1 MSVSKIFH
9 HPVTLVLMFLLGA
22 GLIGAAEWMMGPA
35 RVSLAT
41 EERKRIEQLSLLQT
55 QQKEVTPTDWN
66 DLKSR
71 WQKILPVTVPNNQA
85 VMEQVRAIEAI
96 MKKSGWLGKLTPAE
110 AGPLLKEL
118 PDLQQSRIE
127 FELTLPQAVVL
138 RNPKGSQEILLEFLR
153 ALEMAG
159 GRRPLLT
166 RLEVKLNQEGEL
178 QASGSLMYFRIRP
191 DVEFTE

>member
-9 HPVTLVLMFLLGA
+9 HPVTLGLMFVLGA
-22 GLIGAAEWMMGPA
+22 GLIGAGEWMMGPA

-85 VMEQVRAIEAI
+85 VMEQVRAIEVLV
-96 MKKSGWLGKLTPAE
+96 KKSGWLGKLTPAE
-110 AGPLLKEL
+110 AGPFMKEL
-118 PDLQQSRIE
+118 PDLQQSRID
-127 FELTLPQAVVL
+127 FELTLPRSVVI
-138 RNPKGSQEILLEFLR
+138 RNPKGSQELFLEFLR
-153 ALEMAG
+153 ELEKTG

-166 RLEVKLNQEGEL
+166 RLEVKLNNEGEW
-178 QASGSLMYFRIRP
+178 QANGSLMYFRMKP
-191 DVEFTE
+191 DVELAQ

>member
-1 MSVSKIFH
+1 MSVTKIFH
-9 HPVTLVLMFLLGA
+9 HPATLVGMFLVGA
-22 GLIGAAEWMMGPA
+22 GLIGAGEWMMGPV
-35 RVSLAT
+35 RISLAT

-71 WQKILPVTVPNNQA
+71 WQKILPLTVPNNQA
-85 VMEQVRAIEAI
+85 VMEQVRAIEAV

-127 FELTLPQAVVL
+127 FELTLPQAVVI

-153 ALEMAG
+153 ALEMAR

>member
-1 MSVSKIFH
+1 MSLSKIFH
-9 HPVTLVLMFLLGA
+9 HPATLVGMFLVGA
-22 GLIGAAEWMMGPA
+22 GLIGAGEWMMGPV
-35 RVSLAT
+35 RISLAT

-85 VMEQVRAIEAI
+85 VMEQVRAIEVLV
-96 MKKSGWLGKLTPAE
+96 KKSGWLGKLTPAE

-118 PDLQQSRIE
+118 PDLQQSRID
-127 FELTLPQAVVL
+127 FELTLPRSVVI
-138 RNPKGSQEILLEFLR
+138 RNPKGSQELFLEFLR
-153 ALEMAG
+153 ELEKTG

-166 RLEVKLNQEGEL
+166 RLEVKLNQEGEW
-178 QASGSLMYFRIRP
+178 QANGSLMYFRMKP
-191 DVEFTE
+191 DVELAQ

>member
-1 MSVSKIFH
+1 MSLSKIFH
-9 HPVTLVLMFLLGA
+9 HPVTLTLMFLLGA
-22 GLIGAAEWMMGPA
+22 GLIGAGEWMMGPA
-35 RVSLAT
+35 RISLAT

-85 VMEQVRAIEAI
+85 VMEQVRAIEAL

-127 FELTLPQAVVL
+127 FELTLPQAVVI
-138 RNPKGSQEILLEFLR
+138 RNTKGSQEILLEFLR

>member
-1 MSVSKIFH
+1 MSVTKIFH
-9 HPVTLVLMFLLGA
+9 HPATLVGMFLVGA
-22 GLIGAAEWMMGPA
+22 GLIGAGEWMMGPV
-35 RVSLAT
+35 RISLAT

-71 WQKILPVTVPNNQA
+71 WQKILPLTVPNNQA
-85 VMEQVRAIEAI
+85 VMEQVRAIEAV

-127 FELTLPQAVVL
+127 FELTLPQAVVI

>member
-1 MSVSKIFH
+1 MSLSKIFH
-9 HPVTLVLMFLLGA
+9 HPVTLTLMFLLGA
-22 GLIGAAEWMMGPA
+22 GVIGAGEWRMGPA
-35 RVSLAT
+35 RISLAT
-41 EERKRIEQLSLLQT
+41 EERTRIEQLSLLQT

-85 VMEQVRAIEAI
+85 VMEQVRAIEAL

-127 FELTLPQAVVL
+127 FELTLPRAVVI

-153 ALEMAG
+153 ELEVTR

>member
-1 MSVSKIFH
+1 MTKIFH
-9 HPVTLVLMFLLGA
+9 HPATLVGMFLVGA
-22 GLIGAAEWMMGPA
+22 GLIGAGEWMMGPV
-35 RVSLAT
+35 RISLAT

-71 WQKILPVTVPNNQA
+71 WQKILPLTVPNNQA
-85 VMEQVRAIEAI
+85 VMEQVRAIETV

-127 FELTLPQAVVL
+127 FELTLPQAVVI

>member
-1 MSVSKIFH
+1 MSLSKIFH
-9 HPVTLVLMFLLGA
+9 HPVTLALMFLLGA
-22 GLIGAAEWMMGPA
+22 GLIGAGEWMMGPA
-35 RVSLAT
+35 RISLAG
-41 EERKRIEQLSLLQT
+41 EERKRMEQLSLLQT

-85 VMEQVRAIEAI
+85 VMEQVRAIEAL

-127 FELTLPQAVVL
+127 FELTLPQAVVI

>member
-1 MSVSKIFH
+1 MSVTKIFH
-9 HPVTLVLMFLLGA
+9 HPATLVGMFLVGA
-22 GLIGAAEWMMGPA
+22 GLIGAGEWMMGPV
-35 RVSLAT
+35 RISLAT

-71 WQKILPVTVPNNQA
+71 WQKILPVTVPNNRA
-85 VMEQVRAIEAI
+85 VMEQVRAIEAV

-127 FELTLPQAVVL
+127 FELTLPQAVVI

>member
-9 HPVTLVLMFLLGA
+9 HPATLAGMFLVGA
-22 GLIGAAEWMMGPA
+22 GLIGAGEWMMGPA
-35 RVSLAT
+35 RISLAG
-41 EERKRIEQLSLLQT
+41 EERKRTEQLSLLQT

-66 DLKSR
+66 DLRSR
-71 WQKILPVTVPNNQA
+71 WQKILPFTVPDNRA
-85 VMEQVRAIEAI
+85 VMEQVREIEAV

-127 FELTLPQAVVL
+127 FELTLPRAVVI
-138 RNPKGSQEILLEFLR
+138 RNPKGSQEILLELLR
-153 ALEMAG
+153 ELEMTG

>member
-1 MSVSKIFH
+1 MSLSKIFH

-22 GLIGAAEWMMGPA
+22 GLIGAGEWMMGPA
-35 RVSLAT
+35 RISLAT

-85 VMEQVRAIEAI
+85 VMEQVRAIEAL

-110 AGPLLKEL
+110 AGPFMKEL
-118 PDLQQSRIE
+118 PDLQQSRID
-127 FELTLPQAVVL
+127 FELTLPRAVVI
-138 RNPKGSQEILLEFLR
+138 RNPKGSQEIFLEFMR
-153 ALEMAG
+153 ELEKTG
-159 GRRPLLT
+159 GRRPLVT

-178 QASGSLMYFRIRP
+178 QASGSLMYFRMKP
-191 DVEFTE
+191 DVELAQ

>member
-1 MSVSKIFH
+1 MTKIFH
-9 HPVTLVLMFLLGA
+9 HPATLVGMFLVGA
-22 GLIGAAEWMMGPA
+22 GLIGAGEWMMGPV
-35 RVSLAT
+35 RISLAT

-85 VMEQVRAIEAI
+85 VMEQVRAIEAL

-110 AGPLLKEL
+110 AGPFMKEL
-118 PDLQQSRIE
+118 PDLQQSRID
-127 FELTLPQAVVL
+127 FELTLPRTVVI
-138 RNPKGSQEILLEFLR
+138 RNPKGSQEVLLEFFR
-153 ALEMAG
+153 ALEMTG
-159 GRRPLLT
+159 GRRPLVT

>member
-1 MSVSKIFH
+1 MTKIFH
-9 HPVTLVLMFLLGA
+9 HPATLVGMFLVGA
-22 GLIGAAEWMMGPA
+22 GLIGAGEWMMGPA
-35 RVSLAT
+35 RISLAG
-41 EERKRIEQLSLLQT
+41 EERKRLEQLSLLQT

-66 DLKSR
+66 DLRSR
-71 WQKILPVTVPNNQA
+71 WQKILPFTVPDNRA
-85 VMEQVRAIEAI
+85 VMEQVREIEAV
-96 MKKSGWLGKLTPAE
+96 MKRNGWLGKLTPAE

-127 FELTLPQAVVL
+127 FALTLPRAVVI

-153 ALEMAG
+153 ELEMTG
-159 GRRPLLT
+159 GRRPLLN

>member
-1 MSVSKIFH
+1 MSLSKIFH
-9 HPVTLVLMFLLGA
+9 HPVTLTLMFLLGA
-22 GLIGAAEWMMGPA
+22 GLIGAGEWMMGPA
-35 RVSLAT
+35 RISLAT

-85 VMEQVRAIEAI
+85 VMEQVRAIEAL

-127 FELTLPQAVVL
+127 FELTLPQAVVI

>member
-1 MSVSKIFH
+1 MSLSKIFH
-9 HPVTLVLMFLLGA
+9 HPVTLALMFLLGA
-22 GLIGAAEWMMGPA
+22 GLIGAGEWMMGPA
-35 RVSLAT
+35 RISLAT

-85 VMEQVRAIEAI
+85 VMEQVRAIEAV

-127 FELTLPQAVVL
+127 FELTLPQAVVI

>member
-1 MSVSKIFH
+1 MSLSKIFH
-9 HPVTLVLMFLLGA
+9 HPVTLALMFLLGA
-22 GLIGAAEWMMGPA
+22 GLIGAGEWIMGPA
-35 RVSLAT
+35 RISLAT

-85 VMEQVRAIEAI
+85 VMEQVRAIEAL
-96 MKKSGWLGKLTPAE
+96 MKKSGWLGKLT
-110 AGPLLKEL
+110 
-118 PDLQQSRIE
+118 QSRIE
-127 FELTLPQAVVL
+127 FELTLPQAVVI
-138 RNPKGSQEILLEFLR
+138 RNTKGSQEILLEFLR

>member
-1 MSVSKIFH
+1 MSLSKIFH
-9 HPVTLVLMFLLGA
+9 HPVTLALMFLLGA
-22 GLIGAAEWMMGPA
+22 GLIGAGEWMMGPA
-35 RVSLAT
+35 RISLAG
-41 EERKRIEQLSLLQT
+41 EERKRMEQLSLLQT

-71 WQKILPVTVPNNQA
+71 WQRILPVTVPNNQA
-85 VMEQVRAIEAI
+85 VMEQVRAIEAV

-127 FELTLPQAVVL
+127 FELTLPQAVVI

>member
-1 MSVSKIFH
+1 MTKIFH
-9 HPVTLVLMFLLGA
+9 HPATLVGMFLVGA
-22 GLIGAAEWMMGPA
+22 GLIGAGEWMMGPV
-35 RVSLAT
+35 RISLAT

-85 VMEQVRAIEAI
+85 VMEQVRAIEI
-96 MKKSGWLGKLTPAE
+96 VMKKSGWLGKLTPAE
-110 AGPLLKEL
+110 AGAFMKEL
-118 PDLQQSRIE
+118 PDLQQSRVE
-127 FELTLPQAVVL
+127 FELTLPQAVVI

>member
-1 MSVSKIFH
+1 MSLSKIFH

-22 GLIGAAEWMMGPA
+22 GLIGAGEWMMGPA
-35 RVSLAT
+35 RISLAT

-66 DLKSR
+66 DLRSR

-85 VMEQVRAIEAI
+85 VMEQVRAIEAL

-110 AGPLLKEL
+110 AGPFMKEL
-118 PDLQQSRIE
+118 PDLQQSRID
-127 FELTLPQAVVL
+127 FELTLPRAVVI
-138 RNPKGSQEILLEFLR
+138 RNPKGSQEVLLEFFR
-153 ALEMAG
+153 ALEMTG
-159 GRRPLLT
+159 GRRPLVT

-178 QASGSLMYFRIRP
+178 QASGSLMYFRMKP
-191 DVEFTE
+191 DVELAQ

>member
-1 MSVSKIFH
+1 MSVTKIFH
-9 HPVTLVLMFLLGA
+9 HPATLVGMFLVGA
-22 GLIGAAEWMMGPA
+22 GLIGAGEWMMGPV
-35 RVSLAT
+35 RISLAT

-85 VMEQVRAIEAI
+85 VMEQVRAIEAL

-127 FELTLPQAVVL
+127 FELTLPQAVVI

>member
-1 MSVSKIFH
+1 MTKIFH
-9 HPVTLVLMFLLGA
+9 HPATLVGMFLVGA
-22 GLIGAAEWMMGPA
+22 GLIGAGEWMMGPV
-35 RVSLAT
+35 RISLAT

-71 WQKILPVTVPNNQA
+71 WQKILPLTVPNNQA
-85 VMEQVRAIEAI
+85 VMEQVRAIEAV

-127 FELTLPQAVVL
+127 FELTLPQAVVI

>member
-1 MSVSKIFH
+1 MSLSKIFH
-9 HPVTLVLMFLLGA
+9 HPVTLALMFLLGA
-22 GLIGAAEWMMGPA
+22 GLIGAGEWMMGPA
-35 RVSLAT
+35 RISLAG
-41 EERKRIEQLSLLQT
+41 EERKRMEQLSLLQT

-85 VMEQVRAIEAI
+85 VMEQVRAIEAL

-118 PDLQQSRIE
+118 PDLKQSRIE
-127 FELTLPQAVVL
+127 FELTLPQAVVI

-153 ALEMAG
+153 ALEVAG

-166 RLEVKLNQEGEL
+166 WLEVKLNQEGEL

>member
-1 MSVSKIFH
+1 MSLSKIFH
-9 HPVTLVLMFLLGA
+9 HPVTLALMFLLGA
-22 GLIGAAEWMMGPA
+22 GLIGAGEWMMGPA
-35 RVSLAT
+35 RISLAG
-41 EERKRIEQLSLLQT
+41 EERKRMEQLSLLQT

-71 WQKILPVTVPNNQA
+71 WQRILPVTVPNNQA
-85 VMEQVRAIEAI
+85 VMEQVRAIEAL

-127 FELTLPQAVVL
+127 FELTLPQAVVI

>member
-1 MSVSKIFH
+1 MSVTKIFH
-9 HPVTLVLMFLLGA
+9 HPATLVGMFLVGA
-22 GLIGAAEWMMGPA
+22 GLIGAGEWMMGPA
-35 RVSLAT
+35 RISLAT

-71 WQKILPVTVPNNQA
+71 WQKILPLTVPNNQA
-85 VMEQVRAIEAI
+85 VMEQVRAIEI
-96 MKKSGWLGKLTPAE
+96 VMKKSGWLGKLTPAE

-127 FELTLPQAVVL
+127 FELTLPQAVVI

>member
-1 MSVSKIFH
+1 MTKIFH
-9 HPVTLVLMFLLGA
+9 HPATLVGMFLVGA
-22 GLIGAAEWMMGPA
+22 GLIGAGEWMMGPV
-35 RVSLAT
+35 RISLAT

-71 WQKILPVTVPNNQA
+71 WQKILPLTVPNNQA
-85 VMEQVRAIEAI
+85 VMEQVRAIEI
-96 MKKSGWLGKLTPAE
+96 VMKKSGWLGKLTPAE

-127 FELTLPQAVVL
+127 FELTLPQAVVI

>member
-1 MSVSKIFH
+1 MSLSKIFH
-9 HPVTLVLMFLLGA
+9 HPVTLALMFLLGA
-22 GLIGAAEWMMGPA
+22 GLIGAGEWIMGPA
-35 RVSLAT
+35 RISLAT

-85 VMEQVRAIEAI
+85 VMEQVRAIEAL

-127 FELTLPQAVVL
+127 FELTLPQAVVI

>member
-1 MSVSKIFH
+1 MSVTKIFH
-9 HPVTLVLMFLLGA
+9 HPATLVGMFLVGA
-22 GLIGAAEWMMGPA
+22 GLIGAGEWMMGPV
-35 RVSLAT
+35 RISLAT

-71 WQKILPVTVPNNQA
+71 WQKILPLTVPNNQA
-85 VMEQVRAIEAI
+85 VMEQVRAIEAV

-127 FELTLPQAVVL
+127 FELILPQAVVI

>member
-1 MSVSKIFH
+1 MTKIFH
-9 HPVTLVLMFLLGA
+9 HPATLVGMFLVGA
-22 GLIGAAEWMMGPA
+22 GLIGAGEWMMGPV
-35 RVSLAT
+35 RISLAT

-85 VMEQVRAIEAI
+85 VMEQVRAIEAV

-127 FELTLPQAVVL
+127 FELTLPQAVVI

>member
-1 MSVSKIFH
+1 MSLSKIFH
-9 HPVTLVLMFLLGA
+9 HPVTLAMMFLLGA
-22 GLIGAAEWMMGPA
+22 GLIGAGEWMMGPA
-35 RVSLAT
+35 RISLAT

-85 VMEQVRAIEAI
+85 VMEQVRAIEAL

-127 FELTLPQAVVL
+127 FELTLPQAVVI

-153 ALEMAG
+153 ELEVTR

>member
-1 MSVSKIFH
+1 MTKIFH
-9 HPVTLVLMFLLGA
+9 HPATLVGMFLVGA
-22 GLIGAAEWMMGPA
+22 GLIGAGEWMMGPV
-35 RVSLAT
+35 RISLAT

-85 VMEQVRAIEAI
+85 VMEQVRAIEAL

-127 FELTLPQAVVL
+127 FELTLPQAVVI

>member
-9 HPVTLVLMFLLGA
+9 HPVTLGLMFVLGA
-22 GLIGAAEWMMGPA
+22 GLIGAGEWMMGPA

-41 EERKRIEQLSLLQT
+41 EERKRMEQLSLLQT

-66 DLKSR
+66 DLRSR
-71 WQKILPVTVPNNQA
+71 WQKVLPLTVPNNQA
-85 VMEQVRAIEAI
+85 VMEQVRAIEVL

-118 PDLQQSRIE
+118 PDLQQSRID
-127 FELTLPQAVVL
+127 FELTLPRSVVI
-138 RNPKGSQEILLEFLR
+138 RNPKGSQELFLEFLR
-153 ALEMAG
+153 ELEKTG

-166 RLEVKLNQEGEL
+166 RLEVKLNNEGEW
-178 QASGSLMYFRIRP
+178 QANGSLMYFRMKP
-191 DVEFTE
+191 DVEFSQ

>member
-1 MSVSKIFH
+1 MSVTKIFH
-9 HPVTLVLMFLLGA
+9 HPATLVGMFLVGA
-22 GLIGAAEWMMGPA
+22 GLIGAGEWMMGPV
-35 RVSLAT
+35 RISLAT

-71 WQKILPVTVPNNQA
+71 WQKILPLTVPNNQA
-85 VMEQVRAIEAI
+85 VMEQVRAIEAV

>member
-1 MSVSKIFH
+1 MSLSKVFH

-22 GLIGAAEWMMGPA
+22 GLIGAGEWMMGPA
-35 RVSLAT
+35 RVSLGT

-66 DLKSR
+66 DLRSR

-85 VMEQVRAIEAI
+85 VMDQVRAIEAL

-110 AGPLLKEL
+110 AGLFMKEL
-118 PDLQQSRIE
+118 PDLQQSRID
-127 FELTLPQAVVL
+127 FELTLPKSVVI
-138 RNPKGSQEILLEFLR
+138 RNPKGSQEIFLEFMR
-153 ALEMAG
+153 ELERTG
-159 GRRPLLT
+159 GRRPLVT

-178 QASGSLMYFRIRP
+178 QANGSLMYFRIKP
-191 DVEFTE
+191 DVELAQ

>member
-1 MSVSKIFH
+1 VTKIFH
-9 HPVTLVLMFLLGA
+9 HPATLVGMFLVGA
-22 GLIGAAEWMMGPA
+22 GLIGAGEWMMGPV
-35 RVSLAT
+35 RISLAT

-71 WQKILPVTVPNNQA
+71 WQKILPLTVPNNQA
-85 VMEQVRAIEAI
+85 VMEQVRAIEAV

-127 FELTLPQAVVL
+127 FELTLPQAVVI

-153 ALEMAG
+153 ALEMTE
-159 GRRPLLT
+159 GRRPLVT